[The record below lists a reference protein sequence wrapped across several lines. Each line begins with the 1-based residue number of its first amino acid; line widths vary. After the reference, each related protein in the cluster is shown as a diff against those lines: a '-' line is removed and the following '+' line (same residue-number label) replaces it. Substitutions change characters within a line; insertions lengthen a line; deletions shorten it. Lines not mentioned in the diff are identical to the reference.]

1 MTRKNIKSIFLISLA
16 GAGIWIAGFILI
28 LILDFGENTP
38 VVSKVWLISVFIGT
52 LVVSV
57 VKNMKEDKNER

>member
-38 VVSKVWLISVFIGT
+38 AVSKGWLILVFFST
-52 LVVSV
+52 LIVSV
-57 VKNMKEDKNER
+57 AKNMKEDKNER

>member
-38 VVSKVWLISVFIGT
+38 AVSKVWLILVFFST
-52 LVVSV
+52 LIVSV
-57 VKNMKEDKNER
+57 AKNMKEDKNER

>member
-38 VVSKVWLISVFIGT
+38 VVSKGWLILVFFST
-52 LVVSV
+52 LIVSV
-57 VKNMKEDKNER
+57 AKNMKEDKNER

>member
-16 GAGIWIAGFILI
+16 GSGIWIAGFILI

-38 VVSKVWLISVFIGT
+38 AVSKVWLILVFFST
-52 LVVSV
+52 LIVSV
-57 VKNMKEDKNER
+57 AKNMKEDKNER